1 MIMCSVTSSYFSS
14 RSSERKRKTAG
25 GHFKLSPAGWPE
37 LHPPLAVLTVIE
49 EHVDRVERSPADG
62 EQHDDGDHHFDGSLL
77 LPVGEGGGQQK
88 GQGHGRT
95 GTTSTLSLELFDLN
109 LLNYLHLG
117 AISQG
122 VGTATVLC

>member
-14 RSSERKRKTAG
+14 RSSERKHKTAG

-37 LHPPLAVLTVIE
+37 LRPPLAVLTVIE

-77 LPVGEGGGQQK
+77 LPVGGG
-88 GQGHGRT
+88 
-95 GTTSTLSLELFDLN
+95 STERSGPRQDRHHVN
-109 LLNYLHLG
+109 SVYG
-117 AISQG
+117 I
-122 VGTATVLC
+122 V